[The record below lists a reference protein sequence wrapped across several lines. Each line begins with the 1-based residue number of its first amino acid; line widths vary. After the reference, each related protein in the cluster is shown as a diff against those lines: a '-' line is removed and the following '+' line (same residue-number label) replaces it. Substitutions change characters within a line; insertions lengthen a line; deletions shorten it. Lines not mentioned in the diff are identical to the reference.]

1 MFKKLIL
8 ALVVPSFIFSACPE
22 GFYED
27 DCGNCW
33 MPYCYDF
40 VTHDLSYDTNESE
53 CDGQTEIWV
62 IPGDSGDPFFNNYCS
77 DCPENY
83 YEDDCG
89 NCWLGYCYTLF
100 SDGLNGDGPHSVYYD
115 LSEQECESYGYG
127 FYPPGST
134 GDPYFNSNCEGC
146 PEGEIVDD
154 CGICQSGEDSPY
166 WNMTC
171 GDCNG
176 VANGTALV
184 DDCGDCQSAY
194 CYDYVTHE
202 VSFTGACD
210 GPTQMLV
217 MPDSPS
223 NPYWN
228 SSCDPNGCPDGE
240 VEDCSGTCGGSSL
253 VDDCGDC
260 QSAYCY
266 DYVTHEVSFTGA
278 CDGPTQMFVM
288 PDDPMNPYWNQGCN
302 YCPGI
307 IGDANSDNS
316 VDVSDIV
323 LIVSF
328 ILGNNTSEI
337 EECQSDINE
346 DGIVNVVDVVQIVQM
361 ILGNLGVEAN
371 IIDLNIDKNSI
382 DFDANGIVWAFELTI
397 EHNSD
402 FEITLSENSLYSG
415 FKTEGNK
422 TKVIIILP
430 ENDELV
436 LINGEYKLTNAVA
449 VNSEGYISVNLF
461 NSLDTFVLNDA
472 YPNPFNPKTNLSYVI
487 PNDGEM
493 NLSVFDVKGNLIENL
508 YDGFVK
514 SGEHKIEW
522 DGTYHSSGMYI
533 LRLEFNN
540 QTKSQKLF
548 LIK

>member
-1 MFKKLIL
+1 MILRLILNLNKKKGIEMIKKLIL
-8 ALVVPSFIFSACPE
+8 ALAVPTFIFSACPE

-33 MPYCYDF
+33 MSYCYDF
-40 VTHDLSYDTNESE
+40 VTHDISYDTNESE
-53 CDGQTEIWV
+53 CNGQTEIWV
-62 IPGDSGDPFFNNYCS
+62 IPGDPGDPFFNNYCS
-77 DCPENY
+77 DCPENF

-146 PEGEIVDD
+146 PEGEIIDD

-176 VANGTALV
+176 VANGTA
-184 DDCGDCQSAY
+184 
-194 CYDYVTHE
+194 
-202 VSFTGACD
+202 
-210 GPTQMLV
+210 
-217 MPDSPS
+217 
-223 NPYWN
+223 
-228 SSCDPNGCPDGE
+228 
-240 VEDCSGTCGGSSL
+240 L

-328 ILGNNTSEI
+328 ILGNNISEI

-371 IIDLNIDKNSI
+371 IIDLNMNKNSI

-402 FEITLSENSLYSG
+402 FEIILTENSFYSE

-422 TKVIIILP
+422 TKLIIILP
-430 ENDELV
+430 EIDELV

-472 YPNPFNPKTNLSYVI
+472 YPNPFNPKTNISYVI
-487 PNDGEM
+487 PNDGDM
-493 NLSVFDVKGNLIENL
+493 NLSLFDVKGNLIENL
-508 YDGFVK
+508 YNGFVK

-522 DGTYHSSGMYI
+522 DGMHHSSGMYI